1 MLEFS
6 SKNEAPA
13 IERDELFSLD
23 GTVYTIP
30 AHFSAGDTLTYVDGL
45 RRYGPDI
52 AAAWALEHALGQA
65 GYTALCSAD
74 DATVPRAEFAKLI
87 AIVTDRLLG
96 KVALI
101 PGPKAPAP
109 ATTKPRAP
117 RGSKASTSK

>member
-6 SKNEAPA
+6 TKTEAPA
-13 IERDELFSLD
+13 IERDDLFSLD

-30 AHFSAGDTLTYVDGL
+30 VRFAAGDTLMYVDGL
-45 RRYGPDI
+45 RKYGPDI
-52 AAAWALEHALGQA
+52 AAAWALEHAIGEA
-65 GYTALCSAD
+65 GYTALCNANN
-74 DATVPRAEFAKLI
+74 ATVSHDEFAKLI

-96 KVALI
+96 KAAPI

-109 ATTKPRAP
+109 AATKPRAT